1 MRVKYGEGK
10 ECWTSNFCTTHGL
23 EVWKTIRAGWDSLYR
38 FVGYKV
44 GEGLSMMLGMAYVDD
59 RNLLSK

>member
-1 MRVKYGEGK
+1 MGK
-10 ECWTSNFCTTHGL
+10 ERSVGLLIFAQHGL

-44 GEGLSMMLGMAYVDD
+44 GEGLSMMLGMA
-59 RNLLSK
+59 